1 MRRILLSGA
10 ILAVLA
16 LPGATTARAAGHGQP
31 GFLVVRKG
39 TGDGGVNGHPVVTLV
54 IQGFV
59 LGRVSQDSQVDI
71 FQLPSRTGQGGPQEK
86 GADVTTRPIK
96 WRRLTGTEY
105 RGSNF
110 RFSAMGGNYRV
121 VVRGS
126 GLYLFAGGYDG
137 NVRLRGSS
145 VYRNG
150 DGWYSLD
157 GGPFLSLPT
166 QLLKRTIGRG

>member
-16 LPGATTARAAGHGQP
+16 LPGAASARVAAHAQP

-39 TGDGGVNGHPVVTLV
+39 TGDGGINGRPVVTVV

-59 LGRVSQDSQVDI
+59 LGRVSREARVDI
-71 FQLPSRTGQGGPQEK
+71 FQLPTRTGQGAPQVK
-86 GADVTTRPIK
+86 GADIGTRPIK
-96 WRRLTGTEY
+96 WHHLAGTEY

-126 GLYLFAGGYDG
+126 GLYLFAGGDG
-137 NVRLRGSS
+137 DVWLRGSP

-157 GGPFLSLPT
+157 GDPFLSLPT
-166 QLLKRTIGRG
+166 QMLKRMIGQG